1 MDEAVHTQVRKQM
14 PRKVPTQIVNL
25 IDRYFPWA
33 KDWKLGSKVQERE
46 ATRFAAVTWLPG
58 LVENLDQVPDG
69 LVVLE
74 QDEAAEF
81 LMAHAALRQERQI
94 LAAGSKDAV
103 DFPMLKQRDCVE
115 IVRTALAKCP
125 DEGPSISATELKFL
139 KDSTLEKTLATDLGS
154 IERALSNGEWK
165 AATVI
170 GGSVIEALLL
180 WALDQRSA
188 TDVSSAIA
196 GALTAKKI
204 KSSPDADHSLWK
216 FFELIEVAYQ
226 LKEIGD
232 DTLSSANPSRN
243 FRNAI
248 HPGRVQR
255 TGIQCDRGMAH
266 TKYGAVF
273 NVIRELSAKH
283 P

>member
-1 MDEAVHTQVRKQM
+1 M
-14 PRKVPTQIVNL
+14 PRKVPSQIVNL
-25 IDRYFPWA
+25 IDMYFPWA
-33 KDWKLGSKVQERE
+33 KDWKLGSEVQKRE
-46 ATRFAAVTWLPG
+46 ESRFAAVTWLPG
-58 LVENLDQVPDG
+58 LVENVEQVPDE
-69 LVVLE
+69 LIVLNQE
-74 QDEAAEF
+74 EAAEF

-94 LAAGSKDAV
+94 LAVGSKEAV
-103 DFPMLKQRDCVE
+103 DFPMLKQRDCIE

-125 DEGPSISATELKFL
+125 DEAPATSGAELKFL
-139 KDSTLEKTLATDLGS
+139 KDADLEKTLATDLGS
-154 IERALSNGEWK
+154 IERALSNSEWK

-180 WALDQRSA
+180 WAIDQNGGADIASAIGRARSA
-188 TDVSSAIA
+188 
-196 GALTAKKI
+196 KKLW
-204 KSSPDADHSLWK
+204 KDPDPHHDEWK

-255 TGIQCDRGMAH
+255 TGTHCDRGMAH
-266 TKYGAVF
+266 TTYGAVF
-273 NVIRELSAKH
+273 HVIRELSSKH